1 LPKIDGKEVSILF
14 DSRGRLW
21 YKASK
26 RGSLGIFAVLSFLG
40 FVVSLAVGIIVFSQN
55 KKRILNIIF
64 GCSCL
69 FASLW
74 SFAEFMYRQADAYA
88 KAAFWIKARALLWI
102 YPLPFL
108 FHFLLV
114 FTKKTKW
121 LQNSKILF
129 LIYGPAV
136 LFSAVDLGTGSI
148 TGRPVMM
155 SWGYTYA
162 VPESWINW
170 LCSGWA
176 TLLGILALILALRF
190 YFQVSDR
197 KKKIQAKFITLG
209 ISLPILS
216 GILSEFVLP
225 ELDIRIPELTS
236 LSMTWMAVFIGYA
249 IWKAELFAVNP
260 AMAAENI
267 IATMNEMF
275 FLMNPE
281 GAIIRTNRKSQ
292 EMLGYEEGELVGKP
306 LGAVMSDE
314 PSGRNLIDRIKR
326 KGAVENSEILLRTK
340 PGARIPAI
348 FSGSVIKGK
357 RGMIQGIV
365 GISRDISDRK
375 RIEEELRTLSVIDE
389 LTGLYNR
396 RGFMTLARHQQK
408 IASRTGKEIL
418 ILYTDLDGLKE
429 INDTYGHDAGDAA
442 LTATARVLK
451 ESFRS
456 SDIIAR
462 LGGDEF
468 AVLALEAPEPCSEII
483 KARFEEKLRLKLAAL
498 AFPFKLSLS
507 VGVVCNDP
515 RAPRSIEELLA
526 EADQAMYA
534 HKKGRKTK

>member
-1 LPKIDGKEVSILF
+1 LSIF
-14 DSRGRLW
+14 T
-21 YKASK
+21 
-26 RGSLGIFAVLSFLG
+26 VLSFLG
-40 FVVSLAVGIIVFSQN
+40 FAVSLAVGIIVFYQN

-64 GCSCL
+64 GCSCF

-74 SFAEFMYRQADAYA
+74 SFTEFMYRQADSYA
-88 KAAFWIKARALLWI
+88 KAAFWIKARALVWT

-108 FHFLLV
+108 FHFLLL

-121 LQNSKILF
+121 LKNSKILL

-136 LFSAVDLGTGSI
+136 LFSAVDVGTYSI
-148 TGRPVMM
+148 TGRPIAMP
-155 SWGYTYA
+155 WGFTYA
-162 VPESWINW
+162 IPESWINW
-170 LCSGWA
+170 LCSSWA
-176 TLLGILALILALRF
+176 TLLGILALILTLCF
-190 YFQVSDR
+190 YFLDSDR
-197 KKKIQAKFITLG
+197 KKKIQAKFIALG
-209 ISLPILS
+209 ISLPIFS

-236 LSMTWMAVFIGYA
+236 VSMTWMALFIGYA
-249 IWKAELFAVNP
+249 IWKYELFAVNP

-292 EMLGYEEGELVGKP
+292 EMLGYEESDLVGKP
-306 LGAVMSDE
+306 LGVVMSDE
-314 PSGRNLIDRIKR
+314 PAGRRLIDQIKR

-340 PGARIPAI
+340 PGGRIPAI
-348 FSGSVIKGK
+348 FSGSAIKE
-357 RGMIQGIV
+357 RTGMIQGIV

-375 RIEEELRTLSVIDE
+375 RIEEELRALSVVDE

-408 IASRTGKEIL
+408 IAARTGKEML
-418 ILYTDLDGLKE
+418 ILYADVDGLKK

-442 LTATARVLK
+442 LAATARILK
-451 ESFRS
+451 ETFRS
-456 SDIIAR
+456 SDIAAR

-468 AVLALEAPEPCSEII
+468 VVLALEAPAPCSETIMG
-483 KARFEEKLRLKLAAL
+483 RFEEKLRLKLAEL

-507 VGVVCNDP
+507 VGIVCSDP
-515 RAPRSIEELLA
+515 QAPNSIEELLTK
-526 EADQAMYA
+526 ADQAMYA
-534 HKKGRKTK
+534 RKQIRKVD